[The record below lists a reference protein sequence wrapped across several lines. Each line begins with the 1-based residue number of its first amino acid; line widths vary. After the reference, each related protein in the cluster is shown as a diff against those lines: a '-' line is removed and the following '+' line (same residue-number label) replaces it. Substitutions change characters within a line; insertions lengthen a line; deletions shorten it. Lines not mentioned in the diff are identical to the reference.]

1 MSALIVKDAP
11 EGLHEWLRTEA
22 LLNRRSINQQILSCL
37 DWCMRAYGVLQIRSP
52 YGVWG
57 SDCEHPGNLGYAR
70 GQELASR
77 LMALDGLD
85 SLTAA
90 KMKRDARMLRRSK
103 NRSFSYACFD

>member
-1 MSALIVKDAP
+1 MSALVVKDAP

-57 SDCEHPGNLGYAR
+57 SDCGHPGNLGYAR
-70 GQELASR
+70 GKDLANR
-77 LMALDGLD
+77 LTELDGLD
-85 SLTAA
+85 SLTAT
-90 KMKRDARMLRRSK
+90 KMKRDARTLRRSK